1 MAQPVKNLPAMQE
14 TWVRSLGWED
24 SPGEGKGSSLQHSCL
39 KSSMDRRVWRAR
51 AHGVAESAMTEQ
63 LKYSLCICKD
73 KGNMRGGLNFQV
85 LYGLRPLSLYDI

>member
-1 MAQPVKNLPAMQE
+1 MGSIPRLGRFPWRREGQLTPA
-14 TWVRSLGWED
+14 
-24 SPGEGKGSSLQHSCL
+24 SCL

-63 LKYSLCICKD
+63 LKHSLCICKD